1 MEEVIKMLIKE
12 KQKLEEKI
20 QKIDTAIEILNNKA
34 QKEEKKQE
42 NKTSEQT
49 SIEKEDVIP
58 KQITQEVIQEP
69 EPPLVVNFNKRYAP
83 YTKKEID
90 KILSLA
96 EKGYSTKQIAEM
108 TGRTYSA
115 IKKKLY
121 DMGFRKRKSRKY
133 IKVSEKSNKRWTK
146 TDIDMLKGM
155 YLNGY
160 RISSIAGRLGR
171 TPKSISDRI
180 CILRKAGELD

>member
-1 MEEVIKMLIKE
+1 
-12 KQKLEEKI
+12 
-20 QKIDTAIEILNNKA
+20 
-34 QKEEKKQE
+34 
-42 NKTSEQT
+42 
-49 SIEKEDVIP
+49 
-58 KQITQEVIQEP
+58 
-69 EPPLVVNFNKRYAP
+69 
-83 YTKKEID
+83 
-90 KILSLA
+90 
-96 EKGYSTKQIAEM
+96 
-108 TGRTYSA
+108 
-115 IKKKLY
+115 
-121 DMGFRKRKSRKY
+121 MGFRKRKSRKY